1 MKRAKGKY
9 EAVDVADKG
18 RKSLVDKTVAAV
30 AVLVVVGC

>member
-1 MKRAKGKY
+1 MKRVKVKY

-30 AVLVVVGC
+30 LY